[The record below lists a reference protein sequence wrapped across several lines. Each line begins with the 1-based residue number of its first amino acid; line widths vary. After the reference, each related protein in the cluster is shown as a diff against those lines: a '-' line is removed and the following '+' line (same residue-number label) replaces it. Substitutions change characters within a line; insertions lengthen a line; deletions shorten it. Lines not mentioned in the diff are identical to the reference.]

1 MKIIMVINMD
11 TDTIVTEIK
20 RMKSERNAIILAHNY
35 QRPEIYNVADFIG
48 DSLELSRAAAKTDA
62 DIIVFCGVD
71 FMAESAKLLNPEKTV
86 LLPDREARCPM
97 AAMVSVDA
105 LRKMKKEHPGA
116 ASMCYI
122 NTSAAVKAECDVCCT
137 SANAV
142 KIVNSLPNREVI
154 FVPDRHLGEW
164 VQKQTKKKLILW
176 DGYCYVHAAVN
187 ANKLDDLKKDHPKAK
202 VLAHPETPGDALAL
216 ADHVAGT
223 EGMVKIARE
232 SDADEFIIVTE
243 NGMLERLK
251 KEAPGK
257 RFFAGAGVC
266 MNQKRITLDKVKD
279 ALLLNQHRIEIPE
292 NVAMMARRALER
304 MLDMGK

>member
-20 RMKSERNAIILAHNY
+20 KMKGERNAIILAHNY
-35 QRPEIYNVADFIG
+35 QRPEIYQVADFVG

-71 FMAESAKLLNPEKTV
+71 FMAESAKLLNPKKTV
-86 LLPDREARCPM
+86 LLPDLEARCPM
-97 AAMVSVDA
+97 AAMVTVDA
-105 LRKMKKEHPGA
+105 LRRMKAEYPDA
-116 ASMCYI
+116 ASVCYI

-142 KIVNSLPNREVI
+142 KIVNSLPNEEII
-154 FVPDRHLGEW
+154 FIPDKHLGRW
-164 VQKQTKKKLILW
+164 VQKQTEKKLLLW

-187 ANKLDDLKKDHPKAK
+187 ANKLQELKKQTPHAI
-202 VLAHPETPGDALAL
+202 VIAHPETPQDALAL
-216 ADHVAGT
+216 ADEVAGT
-223 EGMVKIARE
+223 EGMVRIVKE
-232 SDADEFIIVTE
+232 SDANEFIIVTE

-251 KEAPGK
+251 REAPGK

-266 MNQKRITLDKVKD
+266 INQKKITLEKVKI
-279 ALLLNQHRIEIPE
+279 ALFLNQHRIEIPE
-292 NVAMMARRALER
+292 DVAMKARKALER